1 MDGAGGEDSAVPMLK
16 QKSRPMENHMM
27 ANLPKLRVTN
37 Q

>member
-1 MDGAGGEDSAVPMLK
+1 MDGSAGEDTAVPMLE
-16 QKSRPMENHMM
+16 QKSRPMENYMM